1 MNWTKRN
8 LAVNWHP
15 YTQMKDCENDP
26 PVLIE
31 SAKGLKLFDETG
43 HYYFDT
49 ISSWWCNILGHNVPE
64 INEAVAKQLNDF
76 DHVMFGGF
84 THKPAITLSEKLV
97 DLTPKGCDRI
107 FYSDN
112 GSTAIEVALK
122 MSIQY
127 WQHKGK
133 PDKNKFISF
142 EGAYHGDT
150 IGAMSVSGV
159 DLFHKTFEAV
169 CFDNFK
175 TPVPTH
181 SKLIEGTISESDAI
195 AHFQTLVQNHH
206 DKIAGFV
213 FEPLL
218 MGAGGMK
225 HYRPEFLKTL
235 VDICKNYNIHTI
247 ADEIATGFGRT
258 GTLFACQQAN
268 VEPDFLCL
276 SKALT
281 NGTLPLAVTCTSNNI
296 YNAFYADYNE
306 HKTFYHGHTFTAN
319 GLGCCIANATLDI
332 LTKNKLENHGQTI
345 EKQLRSLSAPL
356 EKNPCVQNLRFL
368 GSTLAFELQNPKTH
382 APYPDAVRM
391 GYKLFQIG
399 KTHNVILRPLGNTMY
414 LYLPLICTKEDLTQ
428 ILTKTQSSLTQL
440 QQSLA

>member
-15 YTQMKDCENDP
+15 YTQMKDCETHP

-31 SAKGLKLFDETG
+31 RAEGLKLFDENG
-43 HYYFDT
+43 QYYYDT

-64 INEAVAKQLNDF
+64 LNDALTKQLKDF
-76 DHVMFGGF
+76 GHVMFGGF

-97 DLTPKGCDRI
+97 AMTPNGCERI

-127 WQHKGK
+127 WQHQGQ
-133 PDKNKFISF
+133 PNKNKFISF
-142 EGAYHGDT
+142 QGAYHGDT

-159 DLFHKTFEAV
+159 DLFHKTFEAI
-169 CFDNFK
+169 CFTAYK
-175 TPVPTH
+175 TPIPSAAHTQQ
-181 SKLIEGTISESDAI
+181 SAI
-195 AHFQTLVQNHH
+195 TQFETLVQKNHTH
-206 DKIAGFV
+206 IAGFI

-225 HYRPEFLKTL
+225 HYSPHFLARL
-235 VDICKNYNIHTI
+235 VEICKTYNIHTI

-258 GTLFACQQAN
+258 GTLFACNQAKI
-268 VEPDFLCL
+268 EPDFLCL

-281 NGTLPLAVTCTSNNI
+281 NGTLPLAVTCTSTKI

-319 GLGCCIANATLDI
+319 ALGCSIANATLDI
-332 LTKNKLENHGQTI
+332 IQTQNLGTQGAII
-345 EKQLRSLSAPL
+345 ETQLRALSAPL
-356 EKNPCVQNLRFL
+356 QANPTVQNLRFL
-368 GSTLAFELQNPKTH
+368 GSTLAFELKNPKTQ
-382 APYPDAVRM
+382 APYPDELRM

-399 KTHNVILRPLGNTMY
+399 KKHHVILRPLGNTIY
-414 LYLPLICTKEDLTQ
+414 LFLPLICTQDHLQDILTQ
-428 ILTKTQSSLTQL
+428 TQTSINAL
-440 QQSLA
+440 QKELA